1 MAASQPFGF
10 SCKGGLNTNISEI
23 EMLKQPGIATELL
36 NFEVDPDGGYRRI
49 SGYANFRAS
58 KPGSST
64 TPILGLAVYADGVVA
79 ATGTN
84 IYFGTASDDWFKIN
98 KQHVHEHGDSYAT
111 FAARTDLTRTSQ
123 GRVASVIYEGADDY
137 GSLIVCDPNNKPYLF
152 KMTGTGAISSRTYF
166 SEEITVNGSEAPT
179 ACAVH
184 ENHLVVGGTAENPNT
199 LYYSATNDPSSFTGA
214 GAGAIAVPDRI
225 VGLRSFRNDCIIFCR
240 NSIHKLVNINDV
252 NSIAIVPVTKN
263 VGCLDQ
269 FSIQEIGGDLVFL
282 SPDGVRTVAGTAKL
296 GDVELSSVSR
306 NIQRIVADNIAANV
320 NNFTISSIV
329 LRSKSQ
335 YRLFY
340 NDASKT
346 VPESKGV
353 IGTFT
358 GQGFEWSETKGIEA
372 VATASGFGSDGVE
385 KIVHGD
391 NDGYVYNHDTGN
403 TFTTGGNAFNVT
415 AKYQT
420 PYLDFGDM
428 GTRKTL
434 YYAKLSVTPDKFSTG
449 NSKPTLTTLFDFE
462 DTTVQQPP
470 EEELPEV
477 FSASNFESA
486 VFNTSIFGA
495 ADNPLL
501 RINLQ
506 GSCYS
511 AAFRLESRDAL
522 TPYTINGIYIN
533 YVPTGRR

>member
-23 EMLKQPGIATELL
+23 EMLSQPGIATELL

-49 SGYANFRAS
+49 SGYENFRAT
-58 KPGSST
+58 KPEAST
-64 TPILGLAVYADGVVA
+64 TPILGLAVYADGIVA
-79 ATGTN
+79 AKGTS
-84 IYFGTASDDWFKIN
+84 IYFGSADQDWTIINRAS
-98 KQHVHEHGDSYAT
+98 VSASGDNHST
-111 FAARTDLTRTSQ
+111 FTGRSEDARTSQ
-123 GRVASVIYEGADDY
+123 GTVASVIYEGADDY
-137 GSLIVCDPNNKPYLF
+137 GQLIMCDPSNKPFLF
-152 KMTGTGAISSRTYF
+152 KMTGTGAFDTRTF
-166 SEEITVNGSEAPT
+166 FAEEITVNSAECPT
-179 ACAVH
+179 TCAVH
-184 ENHLVVGGTAENPNT
+184 ENHLVVGGTAESPNT

-214 GAGAIAVPDRI
+214 GSGAIAVPDRI
-225 VGLRSFRNDCIIFCR
+225 IGLRSFRNDCIIFCQ

-252 NSIAIVPVTKN
+252 NSIAVVPVTKN
-263 VGCLDQ
+263 VGCLSQ
-269 FSIQEIGGDLVFL
+269 FTIQEIGGDLVFL
-282 SPDGVRTVAGTAKL
+282 SPDGIRTVAGTAKL

-306 NIQRIVADNIAANV
+306 NIQKIVTDEIVSKVDSHN
-320 NNFTISSIV
+320 ISSLV

-340 NDASKT
+340 GS
-346 VPESKGV
+346 PPLGV
-353 IGTFT
+353 ANAEGIIGTFT
-358 GQGFEWSETKGIEA
+358 GQGFEWSKLKGIEA
-372 VATASGFGSDGVE
+372 TATASGFGYDGLE
-385 KIVHGD
+385 KVVHGD
-391 NDGYVYNHDTGN
+391 SKGYIYVHDKGN
-403 TFTTGGNAFNVT
+403 TFTEAGSAFNVV

-434 YYAKLSVTPDKFSTG
+434 YYAKLSVTPDKKSSG
-449 NSKPTLTTLFDFE
+449 NSQPTLTTLFDFE
-462 DTTVQQPP
+462 DTDIQQPP

-477 FSASNFESA
+477 HSASQFNSA
-486 VFNTSIFGA
+486 VFNTSVFGA

-501 RINLQ
+501 RISLQ

>member
-1 MAASQPFGF
+1 MPASQPFGF

-23 EMLKQPGIATELL
+23 EMLSKPGIATELI

-49 SGYANFRAS
+49 NGYENFRTT
-58 KPGSST
+58 KPENTT
-64 TPILGLAVYADGVVA
+64 TPILGLAVYADGIVA
-79 ATGTN
+79 AKSTS
-84 IYFGTASDDWFKIN
+84 IYFGSADQDWTKIN
-98 KQHVHEHGDSYAT
+98 RASVSESGDNHST
-111 FAARTDLTRTSQ
+111 FTGRSEAARTSQ
-123 GRVASVIYEGADDY
+123 GTVASVIYEGADDY
-137 GSLIVCDPNNKPYLF
+137 GQLIMCDPENKPFLF
-152 KMTGTGAISSRTYF
+152 KMEGTGAFDTRTF
-166 SEEITVNGSEAPT
+166 FAQEITVNGAECPT

-184 ENHLVVGGTAENPNT
+184 ENHLVVGGTAESPNT

-214 GAGAIAVPDRI
+214 GSGAIAVPDRI
-225 VGLRSFRNDCIIFCR
+225 IGLRSFRNDCIIFCQ

-252 NSIAIVPVTKN
+252 NSIAVVPITKN
-263 VGCLDQ
+263 VGCLNQ
-269 FSIQEIGGDLVFL
+269 FTIQEIGGDLVFL
-282 SPDGVRTVAGTAKL
+282 SPDGVRTVAGTARL
-296 GDVELSSVSR
+296 GDVELSSISR
-306 NIQRIVADNIAANV
+306 NIQRIVSDDIVKKINQYH
-320 NNFTISSIV
+320 ISSLV

-340 NDASKT
+340 GNAVAGTPKSR
-346 VPESKGV
+346 GI

-358 GQGFEWSETKGIEA
+358 GQNYEWSETKGIEA
-372 VATASGFGSDGVE
+372 TATASGFGYDGVE

-391 NDGYVYNHDTGN
+391 AQGYIYTHDSGN
-403 TFTTGGNAFNVT
+403 TFSEAGTAFNVE

-434 YYAKLSVTPDKFSTG
+434 YYAKISATPDKKGTG

-462 DTTVQQPP
+462 DTDIQQPP
-470 EEELPEV
+470 EEELPEIHA
-477 FSASNFESA
+477 ASLFEQA
-486 VFNTSIFGA
+486 FFNSNIFGA
-495 ADNPLL
+495 ADNPLI
-501 RINLQ
+501 RIPLQ

>member
-1 MAASQPFGF
+1 MPASQPFGF

-23 EMLKQPGIATELL
+23 EMLKVPGIATELV

-49 SGYANFRAS
+49 NGYENFRAT
-58 KPGSST
+58 KPENT
-64 TPILGLAVYADGVVA
+64 TTEILGLAVYADGIVA
-79 ATGTN
+79 AKSTS
-84 IYFGTASDDWFKIN
+84 IYFGSSDQDWTKIN
-98 KQHVHEHGDSYAT
+98 RASVSGSGDNHST
-111 FAARTDLTRTSQ
+111 FTGRSEAARTSQ
-123 GRVASVIYEGADDY
+123 GKVASVIYEGADDY
-137 GSLIVCDPNNKPYLF
+137 GQLIMCDPENKPFLF
-152 KMTGTGAISSRTYF
+152 KMTGTGAFDTRTF
-166 SEEITVNGSEAPT
+166 FAEEITVNGAECPST
-179 ACAVH
+179 CAVH

-214 GAGAIAVPDRI
+214 GSGAIAVPDRI
-225 VGLRSFRNDCIIFCR
+225 IGLRSFRNDCIIFCQ

-252 NSIAIVPVTKN
+252 NSIAVVPITKN
-263 VGCLDQ
+263 VGCLNQ
-269 FSIQEIGGDLVFL
+269 FTIQEIGGDLVFL
-282 SPDGVRTVAGTAKL
+282 SPDGVRTVAGTARL
-296 GDVELSSVSR
+296 GDVELSSISR
-306 NIQRIVADNIAANV
+306 NIQRIVSDDIVKKINQYNV
-320 NNFTISSIV
+320 SSIV

-340 NDASKT
+340 GAPVFGTAK
-346 VPESKGV
+346 SKGI

-358 GQGFEWSETKGIEA
+358 GQGYEWSETKGIEA
-372 VATASGFGSDGVE
+372 TATASGFGYNGVE

-391 NDGYVYNHDTGN
+391 AQGYIYTHDSGN
-403 TFTTGGNAFNVT
+403 TFSENGEAFNVE

-434 YYAKLSVTPDKFSTG
+434 YYAKISATPDKKGTG

-462 DTTVQQPP
+462 DTDIQQPP
-470 EEELPEV
+470 EEELPEIHA
-477 FSASNFESA
+477 ASLFEQA
-486 VFNTSIFGA
+486 FFNSNIFGA
-495 ADNPLL
+495 ADNPLI
-501 RINLQ
+501 RIPLQ

>member
-1 MAASQPFGF
+1 MPASQPFGF

-23 EMLKQPGIATELL
+23 EMLKVPGIATELV

-49 SGYANFRAS
+49 NGYENFRAT
-58 KPGSST
+58 KPENT
-64 TPILGLAVYADGVVA
+64 TTEILGLAVYADGIVA
-79 ATGTN
+79 AKSTS
-84 IYFGTASDDWFKIN
+84 IYFGSSDQDWVKIN
-98 KQHVHEHGDSYAT
+98 RASVSGSGDNHST
-111 FAARTDLTRTSQ
+111 FTGRSEAARTSQ
-123 GRVASVIYEGADDY
+123 GKVASVIYEGADDY
-137 GSLIVCDPNNKPYLF
+137 GQLIMCDKSNKPFLF
-152 KMTGTGAISSRTYF
+152 KMEGTGAFDTRTF
-166 SEEITVNGSEAPT
+166 FAQEITVNGAECPT
-179 ACAVH
+179 TCAVH

-214 GAGAIAVPDRI
+214 GSGAIAVPDRI
-225 VGLRSFRNDCIIFCR
+225 IGLRSFRNDCIIFCQ
-240 NSIHKLVNINDV
+240 NSIHKLVNINDT
-252 NSIAIVPVTKN
+252 NSIAVVPITKN
-263 VGCLDQ
+263 VGCLNQ
-269 FSIQEIGGDLVFL
+269 FTIQEIGGDLVFL
-282 SPDGVRTVAGTAKL
+282 SPDGVRTVAGTARL

-306 NIQRIVADNIAANV
+306 NIQRIVSDDIVKFV
-320 NNFTISSIV
+320 NNYNISSLV

-340 NDASKT
+340 GSPPLG
-346 VPESKGV
+346 VPKARGI

-358 GQGFEWSETKGIEA
+358 GQGYEWSETKGIEA
-372 VATASGFGSDGVE
+372 TATASGFGYDGIE

-391 NDGYVYNHDTGN
+391 SKGYIYTHDSGN
-403 TFTTGGNAFNVT
+403 TFSEDGTAFNVE

-434 YYAKLSVTPDKFSTG
+434 YYAKISATPDKKGTG
-449 NSKPTLTTLFDFE
+449 NSKPTITTLFDFE
-462 DTTVQQPP
+462 DTDVQQPP
-470 EEELPEV
+470 EEDLPEIHA
-477 FSASNFESA
+477 ASIFEQA
-486 VFNTSIFGA
+486 EFNANIFGA
-495 ADNPLL
+495 ADNPLV
-501 RINLQ
+501 RIPLQ

>member
-1 MAASQPFGF
+1 MPASQPFGF

-23 EMLKQPGIATELL
+23 EMLSKPGIATELI

-49 SGYANFRAS
+49 NGYENFRTT
-58 KPGSST
+58 KPENTT
-64 TPILGLAVYADGVVA
+64 TPILGLAVYADGIVA
-79 ATGTN
+79 AKSTS
-84 IYFGTASDDWFKIN
+84 IYFGSADQDWTKIN
-98 KQHVHEHGDSYAT
+98 RASVSGSGDNHST
-111 FAARTDLTRTSQ
+111 FTGRSEAARTSQ
-123 GRVASVIYEGADDY
+123 GTVASVIYEGADDY
-137 GSLIVCDPNNKPYLF
+137 GQLIMCDPENKPFLF
-152 KMTGTGAISSRTYF
+152 KMEGTGAFDTRTF
-166 SEEITVNGSEAPT
+166 FAQEITVNGAECPT

-184 ENHLVVGGTAENPNT
+184 ENHLVVGGTAESPNT

-214 GAGAIAVPDRI
+214 GSGAIAVPDRI
-225 VGLRSFRNDCIIFCR
+225 IGLRSFRNDCIIFCQ

-252 NSIAIVPVTKN
+252 NSIAVVPITKN
-263 VGCLDQ
+263 VGCLNQ
-269 FSIQEIGGDLVFL
+269 FTIQEIGGDLVFL
-282 SPDGVRTVAGTAKL
+282 SPDGVRTVAGTARL
-296 GDVELSSVSR
+296 GDVELSSISR
-306 NIQRIVADNIAANV
+306 NIQRIVSDDIVKKINQYH
-320 NNFTISSIV
+320 ISSLV

-340 NDASKT
+340 GNAVAGTPKSR
-346 VPESKGV
+346 GI

-358 GQGFEWSETKGIEA
+358 GQNYEWSETKGIEA
-372 VATASGFGSDGVE
+372 TATASGFGYDGVE

-391 NDGYVYNHDTGN
+391 AQGYIYTHDSGN
-403 TFTTGGNAFNVT
+403 TFSENGEAFNVE

-434 YYAKLSVTPDKFSTG
+434 YYAKISATPDKKGTG

-462 DTTVQQPP
+462 DTDIQQPP
-470 EEELPEV
+470 EEELPEIHA
-477 FSASNFESA
+477 ASLFEQA
-486 VFNTSIFGA
+486 FFNSNIFGA
-495 ADNPLL
+495 ADNPLI
-501 RINLQ
+501 RIPLQ

>member
-23 EMLKQPGIATELL
+23 EMLKVPGIATELV
-36 NFEVDPDGGYRRI
+36 NFEVDPDGGYRRVN
-49 SGYANFRAS
+49 GYENFRAT
-58 KPGSST
+58 KPEVGTSA
-64 TPILGLAVYADGVVA
+64 ILGLAVYADGIVA
-79 ATGTN
+79 AKGTS
-84 IYFGTASDDWFKIN
+84 IYFGSADQDWVKIN
-98 KQHVHEHGDSYAT
+98 RTHVHHNGDDYST
-111 FAARTDLTRTSQ
+111 FTGRSEAVRTSQ
-123 GRVASVIYEGADDY
+123 GTVASVIYEGADDY
-137 GSLIVCDPNNKPYLF
+137 GQLIMCDNDNKPFLF
-152 KMTGTGAISSRTYF
+152 KMTGTGAFDTRTF
-166 SEEITVNGSEAPT
+166 FAEEITVNGSECPT

-199 LYYSATNDPSSFTGA
+199 LYYSSVNDPSSFTGA

-225 VGLRSFRNDCIIFCR
+225 IGLRSFRNDCIIFCQ
-240 NSIHKLVNINDV
+240 NSIHKLVNINDT
-252 NSIAIVPVTKN
+252 NSIAVVPVTKN
-263 VGCLDQ
+263 VGCLSQ
-269 FSIQEIGGDLVFL
+269 FTIQEIGGDLVFL
-282 SPDGVRTVAGTAKL
+282 SPDGVRTVAGTARL

-306 NIQRIVADNIAANV
+306 NIQKIVSDDIVKNV
-320 NNFTISSIV
+320 NGYNISSLV

-340 NDASKT
+340 GSPPLGVAKA
-346 VPESKGV
+346 KGI

-358 GQGFEWSETKGIEA
+358 GQGYEWSETKGIEA
-372 VATASGFGSDGVE
+372 TATASGFGYDGVE

-391 NDGYVYNHDTGN
+391 SKGYIYTHDTGN
-403 TFTTGGNAFNVT
+403 TFSENGSAFNVE

-434 YYAKLSVTPDKFSTG
+434 YYVKISATPDKKGTG
-449 NSKPTLTTLFDFE
+449 NSKPKLTTLFDFE
-462 DTTVQQPP
+462 DTDVQQPP
-470 EEELPEV
+470 EENLPEIHA
-477 FSASNFESA
+477 ASIFEQA
-486 VFNTSIFGA
+486 EFNANIFGA
-495 ADNPLL
+495 ADNPLI
-501 RINLQ
+501 RIPLQ

>member
-23 EMLKQPGIATELL
+23 EMLQVPGIATELV
-36 NFEVDPDGGYRRI
+36 NFEVDPDGGYRRV
-49 SGYANFRAS
+49 SGYANFRTT
-58 KPGSST
+58 KPESGTS
-64 TPILGLAVYADGVVA
+64 PILGLAVYADGVVA
-79 ATGTN
+79 AKSTS
-84 IYFGTASDDWFKIN
+84 IYFASADQDWTKIN
-98 KQHVHEHGDSYAT
+98 RASVAGSGDNHTAFTGRSEDA
-111 FAARTDLTRTSQ
+111 RTSQ
-123 GRVASVIYEGADDY
+123 GKVSSVIYEGADDY
-137 GSLIVCDPNNKPYLF
+137 GQLIMCDPSNKPFLF
-152 KMTGTGAISSRTYF
+152 KMTGTGAFDTRTF
-166 SEEITVNGSEAPT
+166 FAEEITVNGSECPT
-179 ACAVH
+179 ACTIH
-184 ENHLVVGGTAENPNT
+184 ENHLVVGGTAEAPNT
-199 LYYSATNDPSSFTGA
+199 LYYSAVNDPSSFSGTGS
-214 GAGAIAVPDRI
+214 GAIVVPDRI
-225 VGLRSFRNDCIIFCR
+225 VGLRSFRSDCIIFCQ
-240 NSIHKLVNINDV
+240 NSIHRLININDST
-252 NSIAIVPVTKN
+252 SIAIVPITKN

-282 SPDGVRTVAGTAKL
+282 SPDGIRTVAGTAKL

-306 NIQRIVADNIAANV
+306 NIQKIVADNISKNI
-320 NNFTISSIV
+320 NTFTISSLV

-340 NDASKT
+340 NNSSAAAT
-346 VPESKGV
+346 AAKGI

-358 GQGFEWSETKGIEA
+358 GQGYEWSETLGIEA
-372 VATASGFGSDGVE
+372 VATASGFGYDGVE
-385 KIVHGD
+385 KLVHGD
-391 NDGYVYNHDTGN
+391 NDGYVYTHDTGN
-403 TFTTGGNAFNVT
+403 TFTEAGSTFNVI

-434 YYAKLSVTPDKFSTG
+434 YYAKLSVTPDKNSTG

-462 DTTVQQPP
+462 DTTIQQPP

-477 FSASNFESA
+477 YSASQFDSA
-486 VFNTSIFGA
+486 LFNTSVFGA
-495 ADNPLL
+495 ADNPLV
-501 RINLQ
+501 RIALQ

-511 AAFRLESRDAL
+511 AAFKLESRDAL

>member
-23 EMLKQPGIATELL
+23 EMLKVPGIATELV

-49 SGYANFRAS
+49 NGYESFRAT
-58 KPGSST
+58 KPGT
-64 TPILGLAVYADGVVA
+64 GTQPILGLAVYADGIVA
-79 ATGTN
+79 ARDTN
-84 IYFGTASDDWFKIN
+84 IYFGSSAQDWIEIN
-98 KQHVHEHGDSYAT
+98 RAGVAGHGDNHAT
-111 FAARTDLTRTSQ
+111 FTGLSLDARTTQ
-123 GRVASVIYEGADDY
+123 GKVASVIYEGADTY
-137 GSLIVCDPNNKPYLF
+137 GQLIMCDPKNKPFLF
-152 KMTGTGAISSRTYF
+152 KMEGTGVFNTRTF
-166 SEEITVNGSEAPT
+166 FAQEITVNGAECPT
-179 ACAVH
+179 TCAVH

-199 LYYSATNDPSSFTGA
+199 LYYSAVNDPSSFTGT
-214 GAGAIAVPDRI
+214 GSGAIAVPDRI
-225 VGLRSFRNDCIIFCR
+225 IGLRSFRSDCIIFCQ
-240 NSIHKLVNINDV
+240 NSIHKLININDTS
-252 NSIAIVPVTKN
+252 SIAIVPITKN
-263 VGCLDQ
+263 VGCLNQ
-269 FSIQEIGGDLVFL
+269 FTIQEIGGDLVFL
-282 SPDGVRTVAGTAKL
+282 SPDGIRTVAGTARL

-306 NIQRIVADNIAANV
+306 NIQKIVSDEIVKNV
-320 NNFTISSIV
+320 GIYNISSLV

-340 NDASKT
+340 S
-346 VPESKGV
+346 VPTSGVPKAKGV

-358 GQGFEWSETKGIEA
+358 GQGYEWSELKGIEA
-372 VATASGFGSDGVE
+372 TATASGFGYDGVE

-391 NDGYVYNHDTGN
+391 TQGYIYTHDS
-403 TFTTGGNAFNVT
+403 GNAFSEGGVAFNVE

-434 YYAKLSVTPDKFSTG
+434 YYAKISATPDKKGVG
-449 NSKPTLTTLFDFE
+449 NSKPTLITTFDFE
-462 DTTVQQPP
+462 DTDIEQPP
-470 EEELPEV
+470 EEELPEIHA
-477 FSASNFESA
+477 ASLFETA
-486 VFNTSIFGA
+486 KFNNNIFGA
-495 ADNPLL
+495 ADNPLI
-501 RINLQ
+501 RIPLQ

>member
-10 SCKGGLNTNISEI
+10 SCRGGLNTNISEI
-23 EMLKQPGIATELL
+23 EMLKQPGIATQLV

-49 SGYANFRAS
+49 SGYSNFRAS
-58 KPGSST
+58 KPGNST
-64 TPILGLAVYADGVVA
+64 TPILGLSVYADGVVA
-79 ATGTN
+79 ATGTS
-84 IYFGTASDDWFKIN
+84 IYFGSTTDDWIKIN
-98 KQHVHEHGDSYAT
+98 QASVASSGDNYST
-111 FAARTDLTRTSQ
+111 FNGRSEDARTSQ
-123 GRVASVIYEGADDY
+123 GRVSSVIYEGNDGY
-137 GSLIVCDPNNKPYLF
+137 GQLIMCDPSNKPFRF
-152 KMTGTGAISSRTYF
+152 KMTGTGDLDTRTF
-166 SEEITVNGSEAPT
+166 FAEEITVNGSECPT

-199 LYYSATNDPSSFTGA
+199 LYYSAVNDPTSFTGA
-214 GAGAIAVPDRI
+214 GSGAVAVPDRI
-225 VGLRSFRNDCIIFCR
+225 IGLRSFRNDCIIFCR
-240 NSIHKLVNINDV
+240 NSIHKLVNINDA

-282 SPDGVRTVAGTAKL
+282 SPDGIRTVAGTARL

-306 NIQRIVADNIAANV
+306 NIQRIVSDDISKNINSL
-320 NNFTISSIV
+320 TISSLV

-340 NDASKT
+340 NDS
-346 VPESKGV
+346 SKGV
-353 IGTFT
+353 EESRGIIGTFT
-358 GQGFEWSETKGIEA
+358 GQGFEWSEIKGIEG
-372 VATASGFGSDGVE
+372 VATASGFGYDGIE
-385 KIVHGD
+385 KLIHGD
-391 NDGYVYNHDTGN
+391 NDGYVYNHDIGN
-403 TFTTGGNAFNVT
+403 TFTTGGSTFNVV

-420 PYLDFGDM
+420 PYLDFGDL

-449 NSKPTLTTLFDFE
+449 NSQPVLTTLFDFE

-470 EEELPEV
+470 EELLPEV
-477 FSASNFESA
+477 YAASNFDSA
-486 VFNTSIFGA
+486 AFASSVFGA

-501 RINLQ
+501 RITLQ

-511 AAFRLESRDAL
+511 AAFRLTSEDAL